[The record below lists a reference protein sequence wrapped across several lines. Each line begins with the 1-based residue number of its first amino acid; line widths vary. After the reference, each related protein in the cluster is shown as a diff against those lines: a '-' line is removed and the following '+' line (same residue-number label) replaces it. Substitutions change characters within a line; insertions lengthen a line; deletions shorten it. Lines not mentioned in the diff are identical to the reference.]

1 MTVMLKDTLLTA
13 LYCGGEPCL
22 VFTVTL
28 NDTVKC
34 SRSWLMGYHL
44 LDVLTYPHLTNKNI
58 ARKVN

>member
-1 MTVMLKDTLLTA
+1 MVEYRGVTAITVMLKDTLLTA

-34 SRSWLMGYHL
+34 YRSWLMDIIWLMRL
-44 LDVLTYPHLTNKNI
+44 LIPI
-58 ARKVN
+58 